1 MGTFYNSSSET
12 ETMLSVV
19 ETFINANRRDDQQK
33 AFTRLRSFVKN
44 QKNTSSFSSGLP
56 SRTMSQFLQVLVDF
70 GEQRKL
76 FSEQIVEVVKELE
89 NHGEEDWQRHIDD
102 SEIRAKLSRSTSRS
116 DSLPCASTSSNQVLP
131 APPVS
136 KPSSSEENPPD
147 PLLADLKKGNT
158 VEIVGPQDSE
168 DGNSERFGKLV
179 EHEEGG
185 LWKVELLGGK
195 TCSVPEGHLRRADS
209 TWMNELTFNA
219 EEAAKNLE
227 ALHSALLELLELPLV
242 AEADEGRRGKLNEV
256 KCHYKEEYQRMLTDK
271 NLHFVFAGLISTGK
285 TTLVNSLLAYSF
297 KGKWTGEM
305 LPSHALEN
313 TAIVTMFVCTQGS
326 DQIRARSEAVCR
338 TTPGDGDAIRYES
351 RLDPSWTRFKSMEE
365 LQEKIPGMLK
375 KLASSAEGFK
385 RLIVD
390 IPQSLD
396 FIPDI
401 HRKASGLSP
410 SEVIVDTPGLDS
422 VGLKEHLVSILDE
435 KCYMCCFLVDVNSP
449 SPFGKDGFKVLQ
461 FLKQKSQVMFPPV
474 IIFTKMRVLEEAA
487 QTKTWKKANPNGLN
501 GRLKDLVNHM
511 LDKLEAAGCL
521 KPFFAEVDALWASQ
535 DIEKE
540 SDPDDKEEIKAAQEG
555 LSKFAT
561 DLLCLGRDIATPLD
575 QCMRLQLQTQTTQKV
590 INIIHQEGGQ
600 RLLEGK
606 DLDDLKQLGETLK
619 CKFSNKVDKYFHVDW
634 TRPDPLGMY
643 EPQPPF
649 NRDTCAICKIPT
661 EFKRIFEGYKEE
673 NNGMWDKSKLVQE
686 IAEQTNKHV
695 FDMIVNDL
703 NKYETE
709 AFEALKTHV
718 WVKMGI
724 EPADLEQHLAFL
736 FWQYLLAGS
745 LGAGAILG
753 GLAAG
758 DAAFV
763 AGLVYTGAATAV
775 GMAVFIPI
783 ALACVLWMCKDKLG
797 GWTWM
802 EAEQTSWAVVLDACK
817 KNFPKISEHVKNG
830 FSKKVDEI
838 LARLEEHRAAPSDS
852 EDSGSGVARIQH
864 SATRGYKDVAKR
876 LQEILLAREDR
887 WLGKKQSILEKICK
901 EVLHERQPKEPQ
913 PQEQLHMGAMSS
925 NSQWKLTFLTGYA
938 ADKMQGLE
946 RWECHLMPKTGCFV
960 IQGLKW

>member
-19 ETFINANRRDDQQK
+19 ESFINANRRDDQQK

-44 QKNTSSFSSGLP
+44 HKKNTSSSSGRLP
-56 SRTMSQFLQVLVDF
+56 SRTMSQFLQVLIDF

-76 FSEQIVEVVKELE
+76 FSEQILEVVKELE
-89 NHGEEDWQRHIDD
+89 NHGEEDWQRHIHD

-116 DSLPCASTSSNQVLP
+116 DSLPCASTSSNQVVA
-131 APPVS
+131 APSVS
-136 KPSSSEENPPD
+136 KPSSSEEIPPS
-147 PLLADLKKGNT
+147 LLADLKKGNT

-179 EHEEGG
+179 EHEEDGF
-185 LWKVELLGGK
+185 WKVELIGGK
-195 TCSVPEGHLRRADS
+195 RCSVPEGHLRRIGADS

-219 EEAAKNLE
+219 EEAANNLG
-227 ALHSALLELLELPLV
+227 ALHRALLELLELPLV
-242 AEADEGRRGKLNEV
+242 AEAHEGRRAKLNEV
-256 KCHYKEEYQRMLTDK
+256 KCLYKKEYQRMLTDK
-271 NLHFVFAGLISTGK
+271 NLHFVFAGLVSTGK

-297 KGKWTGEM
+297 KGNWTGEM
-305 LPSHALEN
+305 LPSCALEN
-313 TAIVTMFVCTQGS
+313 TAIVTMFVCTEGS
-326 DQIRARSEAVCR
+326 DQIRARPEAVSR

-351 RLDPSWTRFKSMEE
+351 RLDPSWTRFKSMGE

-375 KLASSAEGFK
+375 KLAGSAEGFK

-390 IPQSLD
+390 IPHSLD

-422 VGLKEHLVSILDE
+422 VGLKEHLVSILAE
-435 KCYMCCFLVDVNSP
+435 KCYLCCFLVDVHSP

-474 IIFTKMRVLEEAA
+474 IIFTKMRALEESA
-487 QTKTWKKANPNGLN
+487 QNKSWKKANPNGLN

-511 LDKLEAAGCL
+511 LDKLEAAGSL

-535 DIEKE
+535 DIENE

-575 QCMRLQLQTQTTQKV
+575 QCMRLQLQTETTQKV
-590 INIIHQEGGQ
+590 INIIHQEDGQ

-619 CKFSNKVDKYFHVDW
+619 CKFSDNVDKYFDVNW
-634 TRPDPLGMY
+634 LCPDPFGMY

-661 EFKRIFEGYKEE
+661 EFKRIFQGYKEE
-673 NNGMWDKSKLVQE
+673 NDGIRDKTKTVQE
-686 IAEQTNKHV
+686 IAEQTNKQV
-695 FDMIVNDL
+695 LDMIADDL

-709 AFEALKTHV
+709 AIETFKQNM
-718 WVKMGI
+718 WVKMGTKSK
-724 EPADLEQHLAFL
+724 DLEKHLAFS
-736 FWQYLLAGS
+736 FWQYLVAGG
-745 LGAGAILG
+745 LGASAVLA

-763 AGLVYTGAATAV
+763 AGLIYSGAATAV
-775 GMAVFIPI
+775 GMAVFAPI
-783 ALACVLWMCKDKLG
+783 ALVFVAWICKDKLG
-797 GWTWM
+797 GWTW
-802 EAEQTSWAVVLDACK
+802 EGAEQTSWEVILDACQ
-817 KNFPKISEHVKNG
+817 KNFPKIGENVKNG
-830 FSKKVDEI
+830 FSNKVDGI
-838 LARLEEHRAAPSDS
+838 LERIEAHRVAPANS
-852 EDSGSGVARIQH
+852 EDSAARIQH

-901 EVLHERQPKEPQ
+901 EALDERQPKEPQ
-913 PQEQLHMGAMSS
+913 PKEQLHMGAMS
-925 NSQWKLTFLTGYA
+925 N
-938 ADKMQGLE
+938 
-946 RWECHLMPKTGCFV
+946 
-960 IQGLKW
+960 